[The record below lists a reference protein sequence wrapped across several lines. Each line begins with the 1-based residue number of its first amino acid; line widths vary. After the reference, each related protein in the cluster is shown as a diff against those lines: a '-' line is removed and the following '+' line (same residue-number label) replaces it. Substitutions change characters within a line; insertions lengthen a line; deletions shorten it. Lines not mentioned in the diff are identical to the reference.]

1 MTVVSDEIFTQ
12 QRGSDISRHKES
24 VSQVQQR
31 ITCHTAP
38 ANCALQILFD
48 PLAPRV
54 NIVRATLLSD
64 GLERPGR
71 DVVRRLHRHGHDTD
85 FLRVW

>member
-1 MTVVSDEIFTQ
+1 MRV
-12 QRGSDISRHKES
+12 
-24 VSQVQQR
+24 
-31 ITCHTAP
+31 
-38 ANCALQILFD
+38 ANCASQILSD

-54 NIVRATLLSD
+54 KVVRATLLSD

-71 DVVRRLHRHGHDTD
+71 DVVRRLHWNGHDTD